1 MAVSASPS
9 PPVRLALPDP
19 AATADLA
26 RRLARIARPGDVIG
40 LGGALGAGK
49 TLFARAFINRI
60 AELSGVAAVEVPSP
74 TFTLMQEYVFP
85 GATVS
90 HFDLYRIE
98 RPEDTWELGIEDA
111 FAAGISLIELPERLG
126 PLLPQLRLDVA
137 LLPGEGPEA
146 RVAEIAGTGDWP
158 ARLRGVLP
166 DE

>member
-49 TLFARAFINRI
+49 TLFARACINRI

-98 RPEDTWELGIEDA
+98 RPEDTWELGIEAA

-126 PLLPQLRLDVA
+126 PLLPHLRLDVVLSQGA
-137 LLPGEGPEA
+137 APEA